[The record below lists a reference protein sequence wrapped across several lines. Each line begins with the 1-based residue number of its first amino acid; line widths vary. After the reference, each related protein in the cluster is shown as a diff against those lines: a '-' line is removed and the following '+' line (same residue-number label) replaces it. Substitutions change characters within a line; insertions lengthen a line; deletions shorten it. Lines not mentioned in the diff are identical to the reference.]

1 MVSEPREPGF
11 SQVSRW
17 GHGRAVGRELAG
29 TGNAIQGSP
38 LSSSL
43 MIHAH
48 TPRSWENPAYVGVQ
62 DFMRFCWHSHFA
74 KQETFILKNS
84 CHYSPV
90 LSLPSFF
97 TIQMCVFE
105 TVICLYFHRGR
116 QTRCM
121 SPRVA
126 AKTRKEKANGTFLLP
141 PSLLRPSL
149 PGANCSHDFVYTYFL
164 RNWRFRVT
172 F

>member
-1 MVSEPREPGF
+1 
-11 SQVSRW
+11 
-17 GHGRAVGRELAG
+17 
-29 TGNAIQGSP
+29 
-38 LSSSL
+38 

-48 TPRSWENPAYVGVQ
+48 TPRSWENPAYVRVQ